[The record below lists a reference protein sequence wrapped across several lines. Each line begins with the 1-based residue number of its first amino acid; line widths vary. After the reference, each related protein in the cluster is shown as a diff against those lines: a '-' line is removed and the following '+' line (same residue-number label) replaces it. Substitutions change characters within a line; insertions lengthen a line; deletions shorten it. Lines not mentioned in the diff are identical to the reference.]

1 MAKKKLLNEAQVRRF
16 MGLAGLKP
24 ISRAVIS
31 EMSAQYEADDAPA
44 DEEGE
49 VDDAEMAEPVAE
61 PAMDAPAE
69 GGADVDPSQIE
80 AAVAA
85 LQDLEAL
92 LQPLADAAGIDMEA
106 GAAMD
111 DEEMP
116 PMGDEEMPPMGD
128 EEMPPM
134 GDEAGE
140 ESAELAPE
148 EDAELAKQELWEER
162 ERKRKGEEA
171 DRMLREEEEIVEEEH
186 PHEYAVGDPEEEAS
200 AWRSEKTNMPS
211 DPEVLKRSR
220 LRRLWMLNKFS
231 F

>member
-116 PMGDEEMPPMGD
+116 PMGDE
-128 EEMPPM
+128 
-134 GDEAGE
+134 AGE

>member
-16 MGLAGLKP
+16 MRLAGLKP

-49 VDDAEMAEPVAE
+49 VDDAEMAGGKMDDAEMAEPVAE

-148 EDAELAKQELWEER
+148 EDAELAEVNLELS
-162 ERKRKGEEA
+162 
-171 DRMLREEEEIVEEEH
+171 EEEVVQEVARRVARRIIKAKRAQTL
-186 PHEYAVGDPEEEAS
+186 YNEAMGNKKP
-200 AWRSEKTNMPS
+200 RRTTKGRVNRK
-211 DPEVLKRSR
+211 KRR
-220 LRRLWMLNKFS
+220 K
-231 F
+231 